1 MMAGMRLLILGG
13 SWFLGRTIAEA
24 ALGDGWQVTTFN
36 RGTRGDLP
44 GVHAVHGD
52 RTSEEDFE
60 RLGGEGP
67 WDVVIDC
74 IAFTPRDTYRGALAL
89 APVVGHYVVMSTV
102 NAYTGWPDL
111 PLSEQSA
118 RYDCPIDADA
128 DYAGERG
135 ELIQYGTLKAG
146 CEQAVRR
153 AIGQDRTTVLRPG
166 VILGPHEYVG
176 RLPWWLMR
184 AAAGGQML
192 APAPADR
199 PIQPIDVRDLAAFA
213 LTCARQRLAGDMNVT
228 APIGHA
234 SFGEL
239 VGACAE
245 VTAAGAEPVWVDP
258 EWLRQQGVAEW
269 TELPLW
275 RTRAGVWEVD
285 SSRAAAAGL
294 TCRPLRATVADTW
307 AWMTGGGE
315 AVKEEQGEAA
325 RAAEHGLSVDREADL
340 LRTWRQLG

>member
-1 MMAGMRLLILGG
+1 MRLLILGG
-13 SWFLGRTIAEA
+13 SWFLGRSIAEV
-24 ALGDGWQVTTFN
+24 ALADGWQVSTFN
-36 RGTRGDLP
+36 RGTHPDLP
-44 GVHAVHGD
+44 EVDAVHGD
-52 RTSEEDFE
+52 RTSVEDFR
-60 RLGGEGP
+60 RLASHGP
-67 WDVVIDC
+67 WDAVIDC

-111 PLSEQSA
+111 PLSENSA
-118 RYDCPIDADA
+118 RYECPVDADA
-128 DYAGERG
+128 DYAAEHG

-146 CEQAVRR
+146 CEQAVRQ
-153 AIGQDRTTVLRPG
+153 AIGDERTTVLRPG

-176 RLPWWLMR
+176 RLPWWLLR

-199 PIQPIDVRDLAAFA
+199 PIQPIDARDLAAFA
-213 LTCARQRLAGDMNVT
+213 LRCARQRIAGDINVT

-234 SFGEL
+234 SFADL
-239 VGACAE
+239 VDACAE

-258 EWLRQQGVAEW
+258 TWLAQQGVGEW

-275 RTRAGVWEVD
+275 RTRAGVWNVD
-285 SSRAAAAGL
+285 SSRAQAAGL
-294 TCRPLRATVADTW
+294 TCRPLRETVADTW
-307 AWMTGGGE
+307 SWMTGGGE

-325 RAAEHGLSVDREADL
+325 RAAEHGLSAEREAAL
-340 LRTWRQLG
+340 LDRWRQLR